1 MGRSTAVRRAATV
14 CCSALLALGTS
25 AAIAAAKPAPAPAD
39 NLPPALVAAIARDL
53 KLTPAQYLQRAHD
66 AQRLAAFQTT
76 ARAKYSSVFGGV
88 WLDGSGRPIVA
99 IAGGTAAPAA
109 RQAASAAGFAVKDV
123 VNSEHTLH
131 GRATAIGK
139 WFAAQPRPVA
149 QALRGVAI
157 DTVNNTVAVRVD
169 KSAGNIAL
177 PSPFGP
183 VRVITTLMPGSAE
196 VLHAQP
202 VFGPGPGP
210 ALLGGQPYAA
220 VAADH
225 ALRCSLGFNGIDA
238 AGHVVNITAG
248 HCNPNIPATGTA
260 NASGIF
266 ALHGD
271 AIGEPLGYFAKSVLG
286 EHDYSIVRIDP
297 ADAPRFSN
305 NLVEVL
311 GAPPLPITGVAAPVV
326 GEPVCK
332 AGSRTGFSC
341 GTVNA
346 VHQSVQVGDRQMND
360 SFSMNICALPG
371 DSGGPVVT
379 GTQAVGISS
388 ASSVADYPICEIP
401 DLIGMVTGD
410 VPQLFAEPV
419 TDVLAE
425 NPGLRIRTR

>member
-14 CCSALLALGTS
+14 CCTALLALGTS
-25 AAIAAAKPAPAPAD
+25 AAVAAAQPAPAPGD

-76 ARAKYSSVFGGV
+76 ARTQYPGVFGGV
-88 WLDGSGRPIVA
+88 WLDGAGHPIVA
-99 IAGGTAAPAA
+99 VANGTAASAA
-109 RQAASAAGFAVKDV
+109 RQAASDAGFTVKDV
-123 VNSEHTLH
+123 VNSERTLNS
-131 GRATAIGK
+131 RATAIGK
-139 WFAAQPRPVA
+139 WFATQPRPVA
-149 QALRGVAI
+149 QSLHGVAVDI
-157 DTVNNTVAVRVD
+157 VNNAVAVRVD
-169 KSAGNIAL
+169 KSASAIAL

-183 VRVITTLMPGSAE
+183 VRVITTLMPSSGE
-196 VLHAQP
+196 VLHAKP
-202 VFGPGPGP
+202 VFAPGPGP
-210 ALLGGQPYAA
+210 ALLGGQAYAA
-220 VAADH
+220 VASDH
-225 ALRCSLGFNGIDA
+225 ALRCSLGFNGFDA
-238 AGHVVNITAG
+238 SGHVVNITAG

-271 AIGEPLGYFAKSVLG
+271 SIGEPLGYFAKSVLG
-286 EHDYSIVRIDP
+286 DHDYSIVRVDA
-297 ADAPRFSN
+297 ADVPRFSN
-305 NLVEVL
+305 NLVEVP
-311 GAPPLPITGVAAPVV
+311 GAAPLPITGVAAPVV

-341 GTVNA
+341 GNVNA

-371 DSGGPVVT
+371 DSGGPVVS
-379 GTQAVGISS
+379 GTLAIGISS

-425 NPGLRIRTR
+425 NPGLRVRTH